1 MIKKSTYIRS
11 FTDSQQ
17 KQLEKIGKE
26 ENFKTTPEILF
37 FALDK
42 YFEQRKEIEKLNGI
56 ISVKKE
62 EIYQLNL
69 KIDFFKSA
77 SKRIHELSDF
87 LKKEKK

>member
-11 FTDSQQ
+11 FTPLQQ
-17 KQLEKIGKE
+17 KQLEKVGKE
-26 ENFKTTPEILF
+26 QDFKTTPEILF

-42 YFEQRKEIEKLNGI
+42 YFEQKKEIEKLNGI
-56 ISVKKE
+56 ISTKKD
-62 EIYQLNL
+62 EIFQLNL

-77 SKRIHELSDF
+77 SKKIHELSEF